1 LNQFQDH
8 SDEELLSLIRK
19 DDEQAFTHLF
29 NRYSGKIAS
38 LAFSKVHS
46 EEITQEIIQD
56 VFISIWEKRHDLSI
70 NAFSNYIFIAVKYQA
85 IDHLR
90 RQIKIKKHGVLL
102 KAFVKISEEETLQT
116 VELHELEEFLQRR
129 ISRLPDKTQQ
139 VFKLNR
145 FEGKSISEIA
155 VILNLTEKAIKYHI
169 SKSLKDLRVHLKHFL
184 MTLIL

>member
-1 LNQFQDH
+1 MNQFQDH

-29 NRYSGKIAS
+29 NRYAGKIAS

-90 RQIKIKKHGVLL
+90 REIKIKKHGVLL

-116 VELHELEEFLQRR
+116 VELHELEEFLQRG

>member
-29 NRYSGKIAS
+29 NRYAGKIAS

-85 IDHLR
+85 IDHLMR
-90 RQIKIKKHGVLL
+90 EIKIKKHGVLL
-102 KAFVKISEEETLQT
+102 
-116 VELHELEEFLQRR
+116 
-129 ISRLPDKTQQ
+129 
-139 VFKLNR
+139 
-145 FEGKSISEIA
+145 
-155 VILNLTEKAIKYHI
+155 
-169 SKSLKDLRVHLKHFL
+169 
-184 MTLIL
+184 